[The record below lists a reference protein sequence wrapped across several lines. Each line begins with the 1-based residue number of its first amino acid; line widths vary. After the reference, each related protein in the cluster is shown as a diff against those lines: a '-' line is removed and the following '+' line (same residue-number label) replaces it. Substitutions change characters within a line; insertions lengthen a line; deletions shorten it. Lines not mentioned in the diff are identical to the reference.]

1 MNIYD
6 LGFNSFL
13 NKPSLFTVIPTA
25 AQSNFSGGVSAT
37 VIQSGQTTANLSMI
51 AGYIQSDNF
60 ISGIQGWRI
69 NAAGDIEANDAIF
82 RGEIYA
88 SSGTIGGFTIGA
100 TKLYGGIIQT
110 GATVGEGS
118 NGVIMDSSGLRGYS
132 TVLGEV
138 FNLPTDGSAPTF
150 SSGIIQSTIFEINTN
165 SILRT
170 SETVGDG
177 SADSAGILI
186 NDTGLY
192 ACEANQLLADANIRI
207 LINGTAVIQSNI
219 SGGQTDYNTGIGYFL
234 GLSSGDYKLSIG
246 DPSGNYLTWDGDYL
260 RIKGSFDVGTG
271 GLINNSVY
279 TVANL
284 PVAPTTVGFNVPSA
298 YE

>member
-1 MNIYD
+1 MDIYD
-6 LGFNSFL
+6 LGFSVYL
-13 NKPSLFTVIPTA
+13 NKPSLFSESPTA
-25 AQSNFSGGVSAT
+25 AQSNFNSGVSAT
-37 VIQSGQTTANLSMI
+37 VIQSGQTNANLSLV

-60 ISGIQGWRI
+60 ISGIRGWRI
-69 NAAGDIEANDAIF
+69 NAAGDIEANDAVF

-88 SSGTIGGFTIGA
+88 SSGVIGGFNITS

-118 NGVIMDSSGLRGYS
+118 NGVIMDSTGLRGYS

-138 FNLPTDGSAPTF
+138 FNIPVDGSAPVF
-150 SSGIIQSTIFEINTN
+150 SSGIIENTVFEINTN

-177 SADSAGILI
+177 TANSAGILI
-186 NDTGLY
+186 NNSGFY
-192 ACEANQLLADANIRI
+192 ACEANQTIEDANIKI
-207 LINGTAVIQSNI
+207 LVNGSGIFNANI
-219 SGGQTDYNTGIGYFL
+219 RGGQTDYNTGTGYFI
-234 GLSSGDYKLSIG
+234 GLSSGDYKLSLG
-246 DPSGNYLTWDGDYL
+246 SSDGNYLTWDGTYL

-271 GLINNSVY
+271 GIINNSVY

-284 PVAPTTVGFNVPSA
+284 PVSPTTIGFNSPSN